1 MQLSRAYNNSIY
13 LMVGVPYLALGTVG
27 FMVYRHLRVR
37 AANEALPIR
46 AEGLPRIGTEPGLR

>member
-13 LMVGVPYLALGTVG
+13 LMVGVPYFLLGTVG

-37 AANEALPIR
+37 AAHEGVPVREA
-46 AEGLPRIGTEPGLR
+46 EPL

>member
-13 LMVGVPYLALGTVG
+13 LMVGVPYLMLGMVG

-37 AANEALPIR
+37 AANESLSIR
-46 AEGLPRIGTEPGLR
+46 AAGLPRIESEPGLR